1 LKHSKHIYHETT
13 QYDALKNRVTL
24 ERMDRKKESNISHD
38 AVELRNEVSKETETQ
53 CAQCRTEKLKEYNE
67 VQLLEEAMYKL
78 KQENTIFREK
88 SQVVQILQKQVN
100 ELQLQLN
107 SPHFENQMNI
117 DELQSKNAQL
127 HLQNGK
133 LESELCSFDLEFFE
147 EIEDIKYKLAKYERK
162 A

>member
-1 LKHSKHIYHETT
+1 
-13 QYDALKNRVTL
+13 
-24 ERMDRKKESNISHD
+24 M
-38 AVELRNEVSKETETQ
+38 
-53 CAQCRTEKLKEYNE
+53 
-67 VQLLEEAMYKL
+67 QLLEEAMYKL

-117 DELQSKNAQL
+117 DELQSKNVQL